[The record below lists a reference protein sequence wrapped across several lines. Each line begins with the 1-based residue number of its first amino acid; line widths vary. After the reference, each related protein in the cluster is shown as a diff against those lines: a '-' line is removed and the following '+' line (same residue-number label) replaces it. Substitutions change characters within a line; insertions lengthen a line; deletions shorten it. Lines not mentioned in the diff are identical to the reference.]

1 MFKYTNDGFAFIPIN
16 SNNKEMTEQE
26 YIDLPEEEKDTINKN
41 VNELRN
47 LAYEVLRKTKL
58 IKRK

>member
-1 MFKYTNDGFAFIPIN
+1 
-16 SNNKEMTEQE
+16 MTEQE